1 MCITIIILLRNL
13 LFQESKLLAIND
25 GKELLLYGGRVAADV
40 DAIWKFTV
48 ADSTWKQVRLG

>member
-1 MCITIIILLRNL
+1 
-13 LFQESKLLAIND
+13 LAIND